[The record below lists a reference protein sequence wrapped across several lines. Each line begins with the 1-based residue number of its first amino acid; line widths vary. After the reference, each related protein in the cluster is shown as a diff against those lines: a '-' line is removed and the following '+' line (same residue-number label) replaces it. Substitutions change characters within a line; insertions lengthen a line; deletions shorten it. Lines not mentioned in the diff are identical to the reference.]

1 MRHLLYIFF
10 FIPILGFA
18 GAGQESTPIKALNLL
33 QLLPQTTDL
42 ELAVSVRD
50 NKTITEISSSIIK
63 AETWLKTHV
72 LSRYPSTKI
81 TTIVIFSPDSCQTT
95 QRKPTFDLVL
105 SSLKNLHH
113 SLTRWGLE
121 KNIKVSSGF
130 SYQCLNNLEAF
141 KPTLAFLRSI
151 NSTFTINPPPNFLYS
166 PDNHLDMLRSVE
178 KFGSLSFNRVNFLN
192 PDQEEAAVAAM
203 ATRRNLRSLIN
214 FSRKFTLNFP
224 TLPSPSP
231 ENSPVH
237 SSIGYLSPQPSPEQ
251 SPPELSPAEQSPLS
265 SPAEQSPISS
275 SAEQSPIS
283 SPPEKSPISSPP
295 EKSPIT
301 SPPEQ
306 SPISFPPE
314 KSPIASPG
322 LSLSP
327 CIPHPTSSPPPAKEK
342 GVEGLWCVAKP
353 SVAAE
358 TLQQS
363 LDFACGQG
371 GANCDEI
378 KPRGICFYP
387 DTTVAHASY
396 AFNSYWQ
403 KTKRNG
409 GSCSFGGT
417 AMLITTDPSYQHCR
431 FVLS

>member
-1 MRHLLYIFF
+1 MRHLLCIFF
-10 FIPILGFA
+10 FIPLLCSE
-18 GAGQESTPIKALNLL
+18 GASQESTPIEALNLHHNLL

-72 LSRYPSTKI
+72 LTRYPSTKI
-81 TTIVIFSPDSCQTT
+81 TTIVIFPPDSCQTT
-95 QRKPTFDLVL
+95 QHRPTSDLVL

-130 SYQCLNNLEAF
+130 SYQCLETFKHLEMF
-141 KPTLAFLRSI
+141 EPTLAFLRSI
-151 NSTFTINPPPNFLYS
+151 NSTFTINPPLNFISS
-166 PDNHLDMLRSVE
+166 PDSHLDMLRSVE
-178 KFGSLSFNRVNFLN
+178 TFGSLSFNKVNFLN
-192 PDQEEAAVAAM
+192 PEPEEATTTM
-203 ATRRNLRSLIN
+203 TTRRRNLRSLIG
-214 FSRKFTLNFP
+214 FTRKFTLNFP

-237 SSIGYLSPQPSPEQ
+237 SSIGYLSP
-251 SPPELSPAEQSPLS
+251 
-265 SPAEQSPISS
+265 
-275 SAEQSPIS
+275 EQSPIS
-283 SPPEKSPISSPP
+283 SPPEQSPMS
-295 EKSPIT
+295 

-306 SPISFPPE
+306 SPIS
-314 KSPIASPG
+314 SPG

-327 CIPHPTSSPPPAKEK
+327 CIPHPTPSPPPVKEK

-409 GSCSFGGT
+409 GTCSFGGT
-417 AMLITTDPSYQHCR
+417 AMLITADPSYQHCR

>member
-1 MRHLLYIFF
+1 MKHLLYIFF
-10 FIPILGFA
+10 FIPFLGLA
-18 GAGQESTPIKALNLL
+18 GAGQESTPIEALNLL

-42 ELAVSVRD
+42 ELALTVRD

-72 LSRYPSTKI
+72 LTRYPSTKI

-95 QRKPTFDLVL
+95 HHKPTFDLVL
-105 SSLKNLHH
+105 SSLKNIHH

-121 KNIKVSSGF
+121 NNIKVSSGF
-130 SYQCLNNLEAF
+130 SYHCLETFKNLELF
-141 KPTLAFLRSI
+141 KPTLAFLISI
-151 NSTFTINPPPNFLYS
+151 NSTFTINPPPNFLSS
-166 PDNHLDMLRSVE
+166 PDMLHSVE
-178 KFGSLSFNRVNFLN
+178 KFGSLSFNKVNFLN
-192 PDQEEAAVAAM
+192 PEPEEATTTM
-203 ATRRNLRSLIN
+203 TTTRRNLRSLIG
-214 FSRKFTLNFP
+214 FSRKFTINFP

-231 ENSPVH
+231 ENSPIH
-237 SSIGYLSPQPSPEQ
+237 SSIGYPSPQLSP
-251 SPPELSPAEQSPLS
+251 
-265 SPAEQSPISS
+265 
-275 SAEQSPIS
+275 EQSPIS
-283 SPPEKSPISSPP
+283 SPPE
-295 EKSPIT
+295 
-301 SPPEQ
+301 Q
-306 SPISFPPE
+306 SPLQT
-314 KSPIASPG
+314 PG

-327 CIPHPTSSPPPAKEK
+327 CLPHPTPSQPPPPVKQK

-378 KPRGICFYP
+378 KPPHGICFYP

-409 GSCSFGGT
+409 GTCSFGGT

>member
-18 GAGQESTPIKALNLL
+18 GAGQESTPIEALNLL

-231 ENSPVH
+231 ENSPIH
-237 SSIGYLSPQPSPEQ
+237 SSIGYPSPQPSPEQ
-251 SPPELSPAEQSPLS
+251 SPPELSPPEK
-265 SPAEQSPISS
+265 
-275 SAEQSPIS
+275 SPIS

-295 EKSPIT
+295 EKSPI
-301 SPPEQ
+301 S
-306 SPISFPPE
+306 SPPE

-327 CIPHPTSSPPPAKEK
+327 CIPHPTPSPPPSPPAKEK

>member
-1 MRHLLYIFF
+1 MRRLLYIFF
-10 FIPILGFA
+10 FIPFLGFA
-18 GAGQESTPIKALNLL
+18 GAGQESTHIEALNLL

-63 AETWLKTHV
+63 SETWLKTHV

-81 TTIVIFSPDSCQTT
+81 TTIVIFPPHDSCQTA
-95 QRKPTFDLVL
+95 QHKPTFDLVL
-105 SSLKNLHH
+105 TSLKNLHH

-130 SYQCLNNLEAF
+130 SYQCLNNLETSKHLEMF
-141 KPTLAFLRSI
+141 KPTLDFLRSI
-151 NSTFTINPPPNFLYS
+151 NSTFTINPPPNFLS
-166 PDNHLDMLRSVE
+166 LPGNHLDMLHSVE
-178 KFGSLSFNRVNFLN
+178 KFGSLSFNKVNFLN
-192 PDQEEAAVAAM
+192 PEPEEATATM
-203 ATRRNLRSLIN
+203 ATRRNLRSLIG
-214 FSRKFTLNFP
+214 FTRKFTLNFP

-231 ENSPVH
+231 ENSPIH
-237 SSIGYLSPQPSPEQ
+237 SSIGYPSPQPSPEQ
-251 SPPELSPAEQSPLS
+251 SPISSPAEQPPVS
-265 SPAEQSPISS
+265 SPPEQYPVSSPPEKSPIVSPPEQSPISS
-275 SAEQSPIS
+275 PAEKAPIS
-283 SPPEKSPISSPP
+283 SPPEKSPIP
-295 EKSPIT
+295 
-301 SPPEQ
+301 
-306 SPISFPPE
+306 
-314 KSPIASPG
+314 SPG

-327 CIPHPTSSPPPAKEK
+327 CIPHPTSSPPPPPPAKEK

>member
-10 FIPILGFA
+10 FIAFLGFA
-18 GAGQESTPIKALNLL
+18 GAGQESTPIEALNLHHEL
-33 QLLPQTTDL
+33 FQLPQTTDL
-42 ELAVSVRD
+42 DLAVSVSD

-81 TTIVIFSPDSCQTT
+81 TTIVIFFPDSCQTT
-95 QRKPTFDLVL
+95 QNKPTSDPVL
-105 SSLKNLHH
+105 SSLKNIYH

-121 KNIKVSSGF
+121 NNIKVSSGF
-130 SYQCLNNLEAF
+130 SYNCLNNPKISEMF
-141 KPTLAFLRSI
+141 KPVLIFLKTI
-151 NSTFTINPPPNFLYS
+151 NSTFTINPPQNFLSS
-166 PDNHLDMLRSVE
+166 PDNHLDLLHSVE
-178 KFGSLSFNRVNFLN
+178 KLGSLSFNKVNFLN
-192 PDQEEAAVAAM
+192 PEPEQESTTTM
-203 ATRRNLRSLIN
+203 TRRNLRSLIN
-214 FSRKFTLNFP
+214 LTSKFTISFP

-231 ENSPVH
+231 ENSPIH
-237 SSIGYLSPQPSPEQ
+237 SSIGSPSPPTIPYFSEPSQ
-251 SPPELSPAEQSPLS
+251 SPMP
-265 SPAEQSPISS
+265 
-275 SAEQSPIS
+275 
-283 SPPEKSPISSPP
+283 SPP
-295 EKSPIT
+295 
-301 SPPEQ
+301 Q
-306 SPISFPPE
+306 FPPE
-314 KSPIASPG
+314 SNQGISLPPCLPYHPAPSPSPV
-322 LSLSP
+322 
-327 CIPHPTSSPPPAKEK
+327 KK
-342 GVEGLWCVAKP
+342 KDVEGLWCVAKP

-378 KPRGICFYP
+378 KPHGICYYP
-387 DTTVAHASY
+387 DTVMAHASY

-409 GSCSFGGT
+409 GTCSFGGT

>member
-18 GAGQESTPIKALNLL
+18 GAGQESTPIEALNFL

-95 QRKPTFDLVL
+95 PFDLVL
-105 SSLKNLHH
+105 SSSLKNLHH
-113 SLTRWGLE
+113 SLTRWGVE
-121 KNIKVSSGF
+121 KKIKVSSGF
-130 SYQCLNNLEAF
+130 SYQCLNNLETF

-178 KFGSLSFNRVNFLN
+178 KLGSLSFNRVNFLN
-192 PDQEEAAVAAM
+192 PEPEEAAVAAM
-203 ATRRNLRSLIN
+203 ASRRNLRSLVN
-214 FSRKFTLNFP
+214 FSTKFTFNFP

-237 SSIGYLSPQPSPEQ
+237 SSVGYPSPQPSPE
-251 SPPELSPAEQSPLS
+251 L
-265 SPAEQSPISS
+265 
-275 SAEQSPIS
+275 

-295 EKSPIT
+295 E
-301 SPPEQ
+301 Q
-306 SPISFPPE
+306 SPIS
-314 KSPIASPG
+314 SPG

-327 CIPHPTSSPPPAKEK
+327 CIPHQTPSPPAKEK

>member
-1 MRHLLYIFF
+1 MRHLLYICF
-10 FIPILGFA
+10 FIPFLGFA
-18 GAGQESTPIKALNLL
+18 GAGQESTPIEALNLL

-95 QRKPTFDLVL
+95 QHKPIFDLVL

-121 KNIKVSSGF
+121 KNIKVSLGF
-130 SYQCLNNLEAF
+130 SYQCLTNLEIF
-141 KPTLAFLRSI
+141 KPSLEFLRSI
-151 NSTFTINPPPNFLYS
+151 NSTFTINPPLNFLYS
-166 PDNHLDMLRSVE
+166 PDNHLDMLE
-178 KFGSLSFNRVNFLN
+178 KFGSLRFNKVNFLN
-192 PDQEEAAVAAM
+192 PEPEEEAM
-203 ATRRNLRSLIN
+203 MKMTTRRSLRSLIN
-214 FSRKFTLNFP
+214 FTRKFTLHFP

-231 ENSPVH
+231 ENSPFH
-237 SSIGYLSPQPSPEQ
+237 SSIEYPSPQPSPEQ
-251 SPPELSPAEQSPLS
+251 SP
-265 SPAEQSPISS
+265 
-275 SAEQSPIS
+275 IS
-283 SPPEKSPISSPP
+283 SPPETSPIPSPAEQYPLQTPGLSLPPCIPPPPTSSPSSPP
-295 EKSPIT
+295 ERK
-301 SPPEQ
+301 
-306 SPISFPPE
+306 
-314 KSPIASPG
+314 KD
-322 LSLSP
+322 
-327 CIPHPTSSPPPAKEK
+327 
-342 GVEGLWCVAKP
+342 VEGLWCVAKP

-378 KPRGICFYP
+378 KPHGICFYP

-431 FVLS
+431 FALS

>member
-231 ENSPVH
+231 ENSP
-237 SSIGYLSPQPSPEQ
+237 
-251 SPPELSPAEQSPLS
+251 
-265 SPAEQSPISS
+265 
-275 SAEQSPIS
+275 
-283 SPPEKSPISSPP
+283 KSPISSPP

>member
-10 FIPILGFA
+10 FIPFLGFA
-18 GAGQESTPIKALNLL
+18 GAGQESTPIEALNLHHKVL
-33 QLLPQTTDL
+33 QLPQTTDL
-42 ELAVSVRD
+42 DLAVSVGD

-95 QRKPTFDLVL
+95 QHKPSFDLVL

-130 SYQCLNNLEAF
+130 SYECLNSIETIKHLEMF
-141 KPTLAFLRSI
+141 KPVLVFLKSI
-151 NSTFTINPPPNFLYS
+151 NSTFTINPPPNFLSS
-166 PDNHLDMLRSVE
+166 PDNHLDLLHSVE
-178 KFGSLSFNRVNFLN
+178 QFGSLSFNKVNFLN
-192 PDQEEAAVAAM
+192 PEPEEAAA
-203 ATRRNLRSLIN
+203 RRNLRSLI
-214 FSRKFTLNFP
+214 NFP

-231 ENSPVH
+231 ENSPTH
-237 SSIGYLSPQPSPEQ
+237 SSVGFPSPPRNLYPPTSSPPQLSPEQ
-251 SPPELSPAEQSPLS
+251 TPIYSPTRFPPEPSPLS
-265 SPAEQSPISS
+265 SPGLYLPPCNAHPAPSPS
-275 SAEQSPIS
+275 
-283 SPPEKSPISSPP
+283 
-295 EKSPIT
+295 
-301 SPPEQ
+301 
-306 SPISFPPE
+306 
-314 KSPIASPG
+314 
-322 LSLSP
+322 
-327 CIPHPTSSPPPAKEK
+327 PAKK
-342 GVEGLWCVAKP
+342 KDMEGLWCVAKP

-378 KPRGICFYP
+378 KPHGICFYP
-387 DTTVAHASY
+387 DTAMAHASY

-403 KTKRNG
+403 KNKRNG
-409 GSCSFGGT
+409 GTCSFGGT
-417 AMLITTDPSYQHCR
+417 AMLITTDPSK
-431 FVLS
+431 LSALPVCYELRLVGHGRSGIIMEAKEDFLVN

>member
-1 MRHLLYIFF
+1 MRHLLCIFF
-10 FIPILGFA
+10 FIPLFGFA
-18 GAGQESTPIKALNLL
+18 GAGQESTPIEALNLL

-72 LSRYPSTKI
+72 LTRYPSTKI
-81 TTIVIFSPDSCQTT
+81 TTIVIFPPHDSCQTT
-95 QRKPTFDLVL
+95 QHKPTFDLVL

-130 SYQCLNNLEAF
+130 SYQCLETIKHLEMF
-141 KPTLAFLRSI
+141 KPTLDFLRSI
-151 NSTFTINPPPNFLYS
+151 NSTFTINPPPNFLSS
-166 PDNHLDMLRSVE
+166 PDNHLDMLHSVE
-178 KFGSLSFNRVNFLN
+178 KLGSLSFNKVNFLN
-192 PDQEEAAVAAM
+192 PEPEDAAATM
-203 ATRRNLRSLIN
+203 ATRRNLRSLIG

-224 TLPSPSP
+224 TLPSP
-231 ENSPVH
+231 VH
-237 SSIGYLSPQPSPEQ
+237 SSIGYPSLQPSPE
-251 SPPELSPAEQSPLS
+251 L
-265 SPAEQSPISS
+265 
-275 SAEQSPIS
+275 SPIS

-295 EKSPIT
+295 EKSPI
-301 SPPEQ
+301 S
-306 SPISFPPE
+306 SPPE
-314 KSPIASPG
+314 KSPISSPAEQSPVSSPAPEKSPISSPG

-327 CIPHPTSSPPPAKEK
+327 CIPHPAPSPPPPVKEK

-371 GANCDEI
+371 GANCEEI
-378 KPRGICFYP
+378 KPHGICFYP